1 MSADRPDNP
10 WAPRDPG
17 QQPPPSA
24 YPPPP
29 PAYPPPTPPGSGPP
43 LTYGPPPGYL
53 PRQTESTAVVAIVL
67 AGASWLVCPF
77 VLAIAA
83 LVVGANAQRRIDADP
98 ARLDGGQL
106 VTAAKVIAWI
116 NIAVS
121 VAVVVFVVFL
131 ALGAWSTGSFEVTTP

>member
-1 MSADRPDNP
+1 
-10 WAPRDPG
+10 
-17 QQPPPSA
+17 
-24 YPPPP
+24 
-29 PAYPPPTPPGSGPP
+29 
-43 LTYGPPPGYL
+43 
-53 PRQTESTAVVAIVL
+53 VAIVL